1 MAFLMLKTLPMSLP
15 SIQNM
20 AKPGEKPAKRK
31 AVTDVVA
38 LVAGH
43 DGVPAVRVRKA
54 KDGTLEIT
62 AAAVLDLPGELP
74 DSPEAAEADLT
85 RWSLPR
91 AFQAARAAIAV
102 ASPQGSLRFTEE
114 VPDAD
119 AVIRCA
125 SVKTEGDL
133 PSLVASL
140 PEYQAAWTARLFPE
154 GRRPTACSIQLASSA
169 ALNVLLAA
177 GGKQNVVAFLA
188 SPSSTALVGLQG
200 GKPVFYR
207 EYGEGQKDIRAALM
221 SNMRI
226 DEEMAE
232 SILNDAMVDPTPVIE
247 PILRPLFRQ
256 AEIAGDYLMRRGN
269 AGVDRF
275 VVVGLKSGLRYWSS
289 IFELM
294 TGQVLTEITPDA
306 GLRWGCRKPDTE
318 KAGLSVFTAAFGAAR
333 AVLEEA

>member
-1 MAFLMLKTLPMSLP
+1 MNFP
-15 SIQNM
+15 SIQN
-20 AKPGEKPAKRK
+20 ASKPGGKPAKRK

-38 LVAGH
+38 LAVGE

-54 KDGTLEIT
+54 KDGTLEVA
-62 AAAVLDLPGELP
+62 AAAVLDLPGGLP
-74 DSPEAAEADLT
+74 DSPEAAEADVT

-91 AFQAARAAIAV
+91 AFQAAHAAIAV
-102 ASPQGSLRFTEE
+102 ASPRGSLRFSEE
-114 VPDAD
+114 ASGAD
-119 AVIRCA
+119 AAVRRA
-125 SVKTEGDL
+125 TVKTGNDL
-133 PSLVASL
+133 PPLVASL

-169 ALNVLLAA
+169 SLNVLLAA
-177 GGKQNVVAFLA
+177 AGKQNIVAFLA
-188 SPSSTALVGLQG
+188 SPASTALVGLQG
-200 GKPVFYR
+200 GTPVFYR

-221 SNMRI
+221 SSMRI
-226 DEEMAE
+226 DGEMAE
-232 SILNDAMVDPTPVIE
+232 GILNDAMVDPSPVIE

-294 TGQVLTEITPDA
+294 TGQVLTEIAPDA
-306 GLRWGCRKPDTE
+306 GLRWNCRKPD
-318 KAGLSVFTAAFGAAR
+318 AANGNLAAFTAVFGAAR